1 MDEELYEL
9 LKQKK
14 KSRSYKVYWKQIRN
28 GLQNFKRYSR

>member
-9 LKQKK
+9 LKQKR

-28 GLQNFKRYSR
+28 GL